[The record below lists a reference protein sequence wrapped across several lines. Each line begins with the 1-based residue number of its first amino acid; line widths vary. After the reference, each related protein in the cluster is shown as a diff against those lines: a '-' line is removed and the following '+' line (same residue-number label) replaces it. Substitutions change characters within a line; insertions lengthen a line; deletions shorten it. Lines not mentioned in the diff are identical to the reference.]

1 MTFSQQAAGVAER
14 SGMSLQHG
22 VRSCE
27 AAAHSWRPVF
37 TRNRE
42 GREAGD
48 RGMRPQNRLQR
59 EETSLHGEDGRM
71 GHCPALSQKK
81 KKNQMCFHQMY
92 LSD

>member
-22 VRSCE
+22 VRPCK

-81 KKNQMCFHQMY
+81 KKIRCV
-92 LSD
+92 SIRCI